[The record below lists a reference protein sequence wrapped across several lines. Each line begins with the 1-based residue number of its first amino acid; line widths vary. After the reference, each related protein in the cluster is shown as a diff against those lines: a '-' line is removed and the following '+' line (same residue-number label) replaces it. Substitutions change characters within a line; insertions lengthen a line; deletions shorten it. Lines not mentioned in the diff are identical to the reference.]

1 MKIFVRRV
9 AVCALGLALVAGLVV
24 AGGKKKATGS
34 WTQWGG
40 PTMEFRADSTG
51 LEASWPETGPKE
63 LWVRDLGD
71 GYSAVLVEDGRAYTM
86 YRDGDNEVVVC
97 LDAATGK
104 TIWQHSYAAA
114 TSEEH
119 VHQFG
124 DGPRATP
131 LIAGKMLFTIGVAG
145 DMNALDKKTGK
156 VVWSHDLW
164 DEYKGTVLNHG
175 YSSSPVTYKDSVI
188 VLVGGTGNALM
199 AFSQKDGSVKWKAHD
214 FKNSYSTP
222 RVLKVHGEEQVVAFM
237 AEEAI
242 GVDPDDGR
250 LRWRFPHQNQWGQN
264 VTMPVMADEQHLLI
278 SSPEAGAKGLKL
290 TNGGDGETKV
300 EELWSTRKIQ
310 FYHVNTVRD
319 GDWVYGSTGTMGPS
333 FMASIN
339 IRTGEIGWRE
349 RDFAKANCVLA
360 DGKLYVLDED
370 GNLGLTTATPKDL
383 TVHSKVKLLDG
394 VAWTVPTI
402 AGSTMYVR
410 DKQKLRAVSL

>member
-1 MKIFVRRV
+1 MMIRNHRLV
-9 AVCALGLALVAGLVV
+9 VCAAGIALVLGVVV
-24 AGGKKKATGS
+24 AGGKKPTGS

-51 LEASWPETGPKE
+51 LKSEWPTEGPKE
-63 LWVRDLGD
+63 LWSRDLGD
-71 GYSAVLVEDGRAYTM
+71 GYSAVLVENGRAYTM
-86 YRDGDNEVVVC
+86 YRAGEQEVVVA

-104 TIWQHSYAAA
+104 TVWQHAYAAK
-114 TSEEH
+114 TSEGH

-131 LIAGKMLFTIGVAG
+131 LIAGNLLFTIGVSG
-145 DMNALDKKTGK
+145 DMNALDKKSGK
-156 VVWSHDLW
+156 VVWSHALW
-164 DEYKGTVLNHG
+164 DEYKGSVLDHG
-175 YSSSPVTYKDSVI
+175 YSSSPVAYKDSVI
-188 VLVGGTGNALM
+188 VLVGGEGNAIM
-199 AFSQKDGSVKWKAHD
+199 SFKQKDGTVRWKSQS

-222 RVLKVHGEEQVVAFM
+222 RVLRVDGEDQIVAFM

-250 LRWRFPHQNQWGQN
+250 LRWRFAHQNQWGQN
-264 VTMPVMADEQHLLI
+264 VSMPVMADEQHLLI

-290 TNGGDGETKV
+290 TNVEGADTKI

-319 GDWVYGSTGTMGPS
+319 GDWVYGSTGTMGPAFLS
-333 FMASIN
+333 AIN

-349 RDFAKANCVLA
+349 RDFGKANCVLA

-370 GNLGLTTATPKDL
+370 GNLGVTTASPTDL
-383 TVHSKVKLLDG
+383 VVHSKVKILDG

-402 AGSTMYVR
+402 AGTTMYVR
-410 DKQKLRAVSL
+410 DKQKLRAVSLS